1 MKEAEI
7 IAQLAKIFAIPQSER
22 ANSRIIV
29 GIGDDG
35 AVVAPSPHNWVITT
49 DMAVEGVHFQQG
61 WSSAYEIGGKITS
74 ANLAD
79 IFAMGA
85 TPHHLVVALSLT
97 GNESMNWIS
106 ELAMGMNEE
115 AQCTITT
122 QLTHTACHV
131 LRTSRK
137 NWPAVQRSCWWRTI
151 SVYQDRWPRCAT
163 GAMRAV

>member
-7 IAQLAKIFAIPQSER
+7 IAQLAKIFAIPQSDR
-22 ANSRIIV
+22 ANSRIIM

-106 ELAMGMNEE
+106 ELAIGMNEE
-115 AQCTITT
+115 AQSVGAFIVGGDIARGAQITIAM
-122 QLTHTACHV
+122 TAVGEVDKPILRSGARAGDQIV
-131 LRTSRK
+131 L
-137 NWPAVQRSCWWRTI
+137 
-151 SVYQDRWPRCAT
+151 
-163 GAMRAV
+163 